1 MQSARLSFDPIS
13 VIAGSWTMRATSL
26 PMWLSGLTQ
35 APHYTFSLD
44 GDRPDSIAETLTYL
58 AHNGQAVIIETSHA
72 LDGERFVSRGTG
84 LARFSRTKWS
94 VSGVSADAAVIA
106 LRFTRTRLSPEG
118 VSILVRDGAER
129 PRLRAE
135 VASDID
141 AFGLALEEFAS
152 ITWFNPATLN
162 ETARSETARVETPR
176 IESAYNESAHNEV
189 THN

>member
-1 MQSARLSFDPIS
+1 MQSARPSFDPIS
-13 VIAGSWTMRATSL
+13 VITGSWTMRATSL

-58 AHNGQAVIIETSHA
+58 AHNAQAVIIETSHA

-94 VSGVSADAAVIA
+94 VSGVSADAAVIV

-152 ITWFNPATLN
+152 ITWFNPATFN
-162 ETARSETARVETPR
+162 ETARSETAR
-176 IESAYNESAHNEV
+176 NESAHNEV